1 MEGFIQA
8 AAAVLLALILIMS
21 LRCQGKDMG
30 LLLSIFVCCTL
41 GCLAAAYL
49 QPVMAFLQRL
59 QNIGSL
65 DHEMLT
71 TLLKVVGIAF
81 LSEILSLVCADAG
94 NGALGKGVQFLSVA
108 VILWLSIPMLNA
120 LLELVESTLE
130 KI

>member
-65 DHEMLT
+65 DQEMLT